1 MLNRLFVL
9 PLLRALNL
17 LAADTAS
24 RIGGSLGILVFHI
37 GIRRRVASACVA
49 TALGLRGRTRRA
61 VVRRSYASM
70 GASFLELWSVGGV
83 DGMERHLT
91 FFAPNWQHQVL
102 NRHPGCILLSPHL
115 GNWDLGGNAIRRF
128 LPRFIGYAKAQHN
141 PQVDDLVNHQR
152 LRAGI
157 EVLFAEH
164 GERATAV
171 QALRALRLGVP
182 LGLMAD
188 QGPGSRE
195 GEVAYFLGVPTYCH
209 SGPGFFA
216 KRAPAPIVPCMCLRL
231 RAGRFA
237 MFIGRPLFAGDYTQ
251 NQLVQAAMDLLGVM
265 IARFPG
271 QYFWQHRRFKN
282 HLDLPARAVEPWRSG
297 GLRLLA
303 EPLRLLAAAEGGTHV
318 SRSE

>member
-1 MLNRLFVL
+1 MLNRLLVL
-9 PLLRALNL
+9 PLLRVLNL

-24 RIGGSLGILVFHI
+24 RVGGSLGLVVFHI
-37 GIRRRVASACVA
+37 GVRRRVASACVA
-49 TALGLRGRTRRA
+49 TALGLTGRTRRA
-61 VVRRSYASM
+61 VVKRSYASM

-83 DGMERHLT
+83 DGMENHLG
-91 FFAPNWQHQVL
+91 FFAPHWQRQVL
-102 NRHPGCILLSPHL
+102 QRNPGCILLSPHL

-141 PQVDDLVNHQR
+141 PQVDELVNQQR

-157 EVLFAEH
+157 EVLFAER

-171 QALRALRLGVP
+171 QALRALRNGVP

-216 KRAPAPIVPCMCLRL
+216 KRAPAPIIPCMCLRV

-237 MFIGRPLFAGDYTQ
+237 MFIGRPLFAGSASQ
-251 NQLVQAAMDLLGVM
+251 SELVQVSMDLLAVM

-282 HLDLPARAVEPWRSG
+282 HLDLPPRPVEPWRSG
-297 GLRLLA
+297 DLRLLT
-303 EPLRLLAAAEGGTHV
+303 EPLRLLGAPGGAHV
-318 SRSE
+318 SGSE